1 MPSQRAVW
9 LWLVPLL
16 LLTTWLGARS
26 LDADAI
32 WYDEYRSLFY
42 AGGAEYGPIQLP
54 EVWTRVALYGG
65 SAQVP
70 GYFALLWGWGALV
83 GWTEFAARSLS
94 LFFGLL
100 AVAWTYRLGALILSP
115 LGGLYA
121 AAILGVSAFFI
132 HYLHEL
138 RVYTLLALMTVFTIW
153 AYWRLV
159 SSRGEPGIVM
169 QISLLAGVA
178 LSLYVHYLT
187 SLTLAALGLY
197 HLLLVPKNRRWWRVA
212 AILAAGVVLF
222 MPWAGVL
229 IEGVSGKTRGSVAA
243 NAGAVVSNVAHSL
256 SNDSLILLGVVLL
269 LAVMSWK
276 AIRLPGFVALGVLAL
291 GLTLNRWLR
300 IGDTRYYM
308 ALWPL
313 FALVAGGAFLRLRQ
327 TALKPEFGLV
337 IWMVVGIATAFRPDF
352 IRAYAG
358 VNLISSIFPWR
369 DAVQAISLYAQPGDL
384 VTFAMP
390 DSVIARQ
397 QWEVVAHY
405 MHDLETRYD
414 LAHTI
419 LASDVG
425 LQFGIQELG
434 DSPERVWTAYMP
446 SAPPLLAEYEST
458 LETDYIRC
466 GSIVNG
472 ASVALDLYASCAVCC
487 PPQDAERD
495 ALYRFGDDIL
505 ISGLEPL
512 PDEVGDSLAV
522 RLGWVVPDDVARY
535 TYSVALHVED
545 VAGQLAA
552 QVDYGLPEQRFS
564 CSPVSIDLSGVP
576 DGQYQL
582 LVTVYAWETGE
593 RLPGVVMV
601 TGETAH
607 RLVLATFRVGDA

>member
-1 MPSQRAVW
+1 MHSQRAVW
-9 LWLVPLL
+9 RWLVPLL
-16 LLTTWLGARS
+16 LLTTWLGARG

-70 GYFALLWGWGALV
+70 GYFSLLWGWGALV

-115 LGGLYA
+115 RGGLYA

-138 RVYTLLALMTVFTIW
+138 RVYTLLALMTAFTVW

-159 SSRGEPGIVM
+159 SSRREPGLAI
-169 QISLLAGVA
+169 QISLVLGVA
-178 LSLYVHYLT
+178 LSLYIHYLT

-197 HLLLVPKNRRWWRVA
+197 HLLFVPKNRRWWRVMA
-212 AILAAGVVLF
+212 AMAAGGALF
-222 MPWAGVL
+222 LPWAGVL
-229 IEGVSGKTRGSVAA
+229 IEGVSTKTRDSVAA
-243 NAGAVVSNVAHSL
+243 NAGVVVNNVAHSL
-256 SNDSLILLGVVLL
+256 SNDSLILLAIVLL
-269 LAVMSWK
+269 LAVISWK
-276 AIRLPGFVALGVLAL
+276 VIRLPGFLALGVLAV
-291 GLTLNRWLR
+291 GLALNRWLR

-313 FALVAGGAFLRLRQ
+313 FSLVAGGAILRLRQ
-327 TALKPEFGLV
+327 TPLKPEYGLAV
-337 IWMVVGIATAFRPDF
+337 WMVVGIFTAFRTDF
-352 IRAYAG
+352 IGAYAG

-369 DAVQAISLYAQPGDL
+369 AAAQAISPYIQPGDL

-397 QWEVVAHY
+397 QWEILAHY
-405 MHDLETRYD
+405 MHNLDTRYD
-414 LAHTI
+414 LTHTI
-419 LASDVG
+419 VASDVG
-425 LQFGIQELG
+425 LQFGLQELG
-434 DSPERVWTAYMP
+434 ESPERVWTAYVP
-446 SAPPLLAEYEST
+446 PAPLLLAEYERT
-458 LETDYIRC
+458 LETNYIRC
-466 GSIVNG
+466 GQVVNG
-472 ASVALDLYASCAVCC
+472 GAVSLDLYASCAACC
-487 PPQDAERD
+487 PPQDAERES
-495 ALYRFGDDIL
+495 LYRFGDGIL
-505 ISGLEPL
+505 ISGLESL
-512 PDEVGDSLAV
+512 PDEVSDSLNV
-522 RLGWVVPDDVARY
+522 RLGWVVPDDVPRY

-545 VAGQLAA
+545 AAGELAVQA
-552 QVDYGLPEQRFS
+552 DYGLPEQRFS
-564 CSPVSIDLSGVP
+564 CSPVSLDLSSVP

-593 RLPGVVMV
+593 RLPGVVTA
-601 TGETAH
+601 TGEAGD
-607 RLVLATFRVGDA
+607 RLVLGTFRVGGS